1 MSLFQLILFIVAIV
15 IFYIFFKKLFAGD
28 YPKRGVD
35 FEAALPDE
43 QIGGVSTPD
52 KIFSKPKPNISRL
65 DELLAIADE
74 SVSKGDFLE
83 AKKALQS
90 AAIVDGNNI
99 GVLQRLGYLS
109 LQDNEL
115 EEAKK
120 YYEKILTV
128 DKDNDSAYSSLAN
141 IYRKQNENDLA
152 IEYHEKSISLD
163 SSYAPNY
170 FNYANTLYE
179 LGRND
184 EALANYKKALEL
196 DNTLEDAKAMI
207 DKLSSKES

>member
-35 FEAALPDE
+35 FEASLSEE
-43 QIGGVSTPD
+43 QIGGISTPN

-90 AAIVDGNNI
+90 AVIVDSKNI

-120 YYEKILTV
+120 YYEKILTI

-196 DNTLEDAKAMI
+196 DNALEDAKAMI

>member
-35 FEAALPDE
+35 FEATLPDE

-65 DELLAIADE
+65 DELLDIADE

-90 AAIVDGNNI
+90 AAIVDDKNI

-115 EEAKK
+115 DEAKK
-120 YYEKILTV
+120 YYEKILTI

-152 IEYHEKSISLD
+152 IEYHQKAISLD
-163 SSYAPNY
+163 SRYAPNY
-170 FNYANTLYE
+170 FNYANTLYD

-207 DKLSSKES
+207 DKLFSKES

>member
-1 MSLFQLILFIVAIV
+1 M
-15 IFYIFFKKLFAGD
+15 
-28 YPKRGVD
+28 
-35 FEAALPDE
+35 
-43 QIGGVSTPD
+43 
-52 KIFSKPKPNISRL
+52 
-65 DELLAIADE
+65 
-74 SVSKGDFLE
+74 
-83 AKKALQS
+83 
-90 AAIVDGNNI
+90 
-99 GVLQRLGYLS
+99 QRLGYLS

-120 YYEKILTV
+120 YYEKILTI

-196 DNTLEDAKAMI
+196 DNALEDAKAMI